1 MHACVCACVSEQM
14 YMGVWSVVSG
24 YVCVH
29 AFLCDMHTC
38 ICVYACVCAHE
49 YDVCVCVCAC
59 GLCIYA
65 TLYVCVGGVCV
76 WRQRWRKKVRFI
88 A

>member
-1 MHACVCACVSEQM
+1 M

-49 YDVCVCVCAC
+49 YDVCVCMCMWSVHICNS
-59 GLCIYA
+59 
-65 TLYVCVGGVCV
+65 VCVCRGCVCV
-76 WRQRWRKKVRFI
+76 ETEVEEGGEI
-88 A
+88 HSIELSDGG